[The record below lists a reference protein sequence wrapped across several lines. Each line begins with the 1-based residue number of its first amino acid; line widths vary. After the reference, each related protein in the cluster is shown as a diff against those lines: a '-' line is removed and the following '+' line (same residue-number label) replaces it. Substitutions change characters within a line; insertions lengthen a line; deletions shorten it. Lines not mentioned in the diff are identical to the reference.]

1 MEKSIPGYFKDITG
15 LVRSIQRA
23 EGNADCFRRN
33 GENCDRLDCFWR
45 KCCLKKTD
53 TFSINKHQ
61 KSKLS
66 KKLDDLRGT
75 VIA

>member
-15 LVRSIQRA
+15 LIRSIQRA
-23 EGNADCFRRN
+23 EGNPDCFRKN

-45 KCCLKKTD
+45 KSCLEKTD
-53 TFSINKHQ
+53 IFSRNKYQ
-61 KSKLS
+61 KLKLA
-66 KKLDDLRGT
+66 KKPSDLHGA